1 MPKRF
6 TKETFIG
13 KSKEVHGDKYDY
25 SKVKYV
31 NSVTK
36 VCIVC
41 PVHGDF
47 WVRPADHI
55 HSKVGCPRC
64 SGLKKSNTEE
74 FIEKARK
81 KYGDKYDY
89 SKVNYVNSKTKVCIV
104 CHEKDVFGNEHGEF
118 WQRPNDHLNGYA
130 CPKCAQNHIPT
141 TSEWVKMARLVHGDK
156 YDYSKVNYVDAVT
169 KVCIVCPEHGEFWQR
184 PTNHI
189 YLGAGCPDC
198 NSNAKSRMEEKV
210 FDNINELGI
219 KIERQKTFDWLKYKR
234 NLYLDFYLPT
244 EKLAIEVQ
252 GDQHFAPIEKFG
264 GMTDFELRKKRDYYK
279 KKLCEE
285 HGIKVFYVTKR
296 NDGLKDVLNYLN
308 ETTRK
313 E

>member
-1 MPKRF
+1 M
-6 TKETFIG
+6 
-13 KSKEVHGDKYDY
+13 
-25 SKVKYV
+25 KYV

-118 WQRPNDHLNGYA
+118 WQRPNDHLNG
-130 CPKCAQNHIPT
+130 
-141 TSEWVKMARLVHGDK
+141 ARSMESFGNVQQITYIWEPGVLIVIRTQ
-156 YDYSKVNYVDAVT
+156 KV
-169 KVCIVCPEHGEFWQR
+169 GW
-184 PTNHI
+184 
-189 YLGAGCPDC
+189 
-198 NSNAKSRMEEKV
+198 
-210 FDNINELGI
+210 
-219 KIERQKTFDWLKYKR
+219 
-234 NLYLDFYLPT
+234 
-244 EKLAIEVQ
+244 
-252 GDQHFAPIEKFG
+252 
-264 GMTDFELRKKRDYYK
+264 K
-279 KKLCEE
+279 KKFL
-285 HGIKVFYVTKR
+285 II
-296 NDGLKDVLNYLN
+296 
-308 ETTRK
+308 
-313 E
+313 